1 MACAGNLDGLPQ
13 TLDERRRRFDLQL
26 VREASEIAIAIERER
41 QKLEVNLL
49 EIMHERISVYKKAG
63 MCDAELI
70 ALVRDQMSREIP
82 LRLNL
87 AQGSDGGGGGN
98 GPRVTRSAAMAAV
111 GPLVVQSVAAA
122 AADTGTR
129 QHGPHECPS
138 CVVHAGPGFPT
149 SSPAPVGG
157 ARRE

>member
-111 GPLVVQSVAAA
+111 GPLVVQSVA
-122 AADTGTR
+122 
-129 QHGPHECPS
+129 GPHECPS

-149 SSPAPVGG
+149 SSPAP
-157 ARRE
+157 AAATKKE